1 MGSTSSELTMFQDAF
16 RRFCAG
22 EIVPHYEVWEQE
34 GMVSREVW
42 RKAGELGYLCLD
54 VPEEYG
60 GAGVSDFRYSAAIAA
75 ELSRI
80 GAPGVGFAIHSD
92 MVVPYITE
100 HGSHGQKERWLP
112 GLVRGELIGAIAM
125 TEPATGS
132 DLAAIQ
138 TTATP
143 EGDHFV
149 LSGQKTFISNG
160 ILNDLVIVVA
170 RTKSAAG
177 PRGISLLVVERG
189 MPGYERGKRLE
200 KIGLHAQDTA
210 ELFFHEVRVP
220 AENLLGELNAGF
232 LYLMQ
237 NLPRERLTIAAG
249 AVAAAEAAIE
259 WTVAYCK
266 ERTAFGQTISSFQN
280 TQFRLAEMATE
291 AEIGRSFIERC
302 MDELTAGT
310 LTAEKAAMA
319 KWWCTDMQV
328 RVVDGCLQM
337 FGGYG
342 YMREYPIAR
351 AYLDARAQK
360 IYGGSNEI
368 MKRIISRSMGL

>member
-1 MGSTSSELTMFQDAF
+1 MDSTPSELTMFQDAF
-16 RRFCAG
+16 RRFCAR
-22 EIVPHYEVWEQE
+22 EVAPNYEAWERE
-34 GMVSREVW
+34 GMVSRDLW
-42 RKAGELGYLCLD
+42 RRAGELGYLCMD

-60 GAGVSDFRYSAAIAA
+60 GAGVSDFRYSAVITG
-75 ELSRI
+75 ELSHI

-92 MVVPYITE
+92 MVVPYITR
-100 HGSHGQKERWLP
+100 HGTRSQKERWLP
-112 GLVRGELIGAIAM
+112 GLARGEIIGAIAM
-125 TEPATGS
+125 TEPAAGS

-138 TTATP
+138 TTAMP
-143 EGDHFV
+143 DGDHFV
-149 LSGQKTFISNG
+149 LNGQKTFISNG

-170 RTKSAAG
+170 RTKPEAG

-210 ELFFHEVRVP
+210 ELFFHQVRVP
-220 AENLLGELNAGF
+220 AGNVLGELNAGF
-232 LYLMQ
+232 VYLMQ
-237 NLPRERLTIAAG
+237 NLPRERLTIAIG

-266 ERTAFGQTISSFQN
+266 ERTAFGQSISSFQN

-291 AEIGRSFIERC
+291 AEIGRSFVERC
-302 MDELTAGT
+302 ITELTAGT

-328 RVVDGCLQM
+328 RVVDGCLQL

-368 MKRIISRSMGL
+368 MKRIIGRSMGL

>member
-1 MGSTSSELTMFQDAF
+1 METAPPELTMFREAF
-16 RRFCAG
+16 RRFCAR
-22 EIVPHYEVWEQE
+22 EIAPNYESWERE
-34 GMVSREVW
+34 GMVSREPW

-60 GAGVSDFRYSAAIAA
+60 GAGETDFRYSAAITA

-92 MVVPYITE
+92 MVAPYITE
-100 HGSHGQKERWLP
+100 HGTPSQKERWLP
-112 GLVRGELIGAIAM
+112 GLVRGGLIGAIAM

-143 EGDHFV
+143 VGDHFV

-170 RTKSAAG
+170 RTKPAAG

-189 MPGYERGKRLE
+189 MAGYERGKRLE

-232 LYLMQ
+232 VYLMQ
-237 NLPRERLTIAAG
+237 NLPRERLTIAVG

-266 ERTAFGQTISSFQN
+266 ERTAFGQPISSFQN

-291 AEIGRSFIERC
+291 VEIGRHFIDGC
-302 MDELTAGT
+302 IDELSAGA

-328 RVVDGCLQM
+328 RVVDGCLQL

-368 MKRIISRSMGL
+368 MKRIISHAMGL

>member
-170 RTKSAAG
+170 RTKSAVG